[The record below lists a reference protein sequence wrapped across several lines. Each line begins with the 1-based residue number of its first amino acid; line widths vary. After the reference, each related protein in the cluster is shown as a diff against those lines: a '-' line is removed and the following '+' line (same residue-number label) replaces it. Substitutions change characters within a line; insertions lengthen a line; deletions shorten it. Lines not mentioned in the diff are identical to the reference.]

1 MKQNSFCA
9 VFRYLVSIVLLLVSA
24 IGFSQPSNSTSL
36 NNLLEKEYNDL
47 VALYQY
53 LHANPELSL
62 QEKETAE
69 RMAKELKNAGFE
81 VTTGLGGYGVA
92 GILRNGHGKTILFRT
107 DMDALPLAEKTNTSY
122 ASTRTAKDEA
132 GKAVSVMHAC
142 GHDMHMAVW
151 TGVARIIA
159 QLKNTW
165 KGTVIFIAQPAEETG
180 VGALSMI
187 EGGLFS
193 KFPIPDYLLALHVNS
208 AVETG
213 KIGFCPGYSLA
224 NIDMLDITVKG
235 KGGHSASPH
244 TTIDPIMIA
253 SKLVLAFQ
261 DIVTREVPAVQPAV
275 ISVGSIHGGTTG
287 NIIPAEVK
295 MEVSVRALDN
305 DIHKKLLAGIQRTCE
320 GIAAS
325 CGVAPAN
332 YPTIHIRKPGSPAV
346 YNDPSVCEDLSNH
359 LKTVLGSDNVLLLG
373 PEMFGEDFGRYSRAT
388 GTQVSSVLYSLGAVR
403 SEDMR
408 AAEAGKLVLPSTH
421 SPLFIPDTEPT
432 LKTGVLSMASAI
444 LHLLNSDHKKQ

>member
-1 MKQNSFCA
+1 MKQKSSSPA
-9 VFRYLVSIVLLLVSA
+9 RYLVSIILLLVSVMA
-24 IGFSQPSNSTSL
+24 FSQSVNNARL
-36 NNLLEKEYNDL
+36 NILLEKEYGDL
-47 VALYQY
+47 LALYQY

-62 QEKETAE
+62 QEKQTAE

-81 VTTGLGGYGVA
+81 VTAGLGGYGVA
-92 GILRNGHGKTILFRT
+92 GILRNGPGKTILVRT
-107 DMDALPLAEKTNTSY
+107 DMDALPLAEKTGISY
-122 ASTRTAKDEA
+122 ASAITAKDEA
-132 GKAVSVMHAC
+132 GKNVSVMHAC

-165 KGTVIFIAQPAEETG
+165 KGTVVFIAQPAEETG
-180 VGALSMI
+180 VGALNMI
-187 EGGLFS
+187 ENGLFS
-193 KFPIPDYLLALHVNS
+193 KFPVPDYLLALHVNS

-224 NIDMLDITVKG
+224 NIDLLDITVKG
-235 KGGHSASPH
+235 KGGHSASPY

-261 DIVTREVPAVQPAV
+261 DIVAREVPAVQPAV

-295 MEVSVRALDN
+295 MEVSVRALDDN
-305 DIHKKLLAGIQRTCE
+305 IHKKLLAAIQRTCE

-325 CGVAPAN
+325 CGVAPAD
-332 YPTIHIRKPGSPAV
+332 YPTIHTRKPGSPAV
-346 YNDPSVCEDLSNH
+346 YNDPSLCNNLSNQ
-359 LKTVLGSDNVLLLG
+359 LKRILGDSNVLLLG
-373 PEMFGEDFGRYSRAT
+373 PEMFGEDFGRYSRT
-388 GTQVSSVLYSLGAVR
+388 TDSRIPSVLYSLGAVR

-408 AAEAGKLVLPSTH
+408 AAESGKLVLPSTH

-432 LKTGVLSMASAI
+432 LKTGVVSMTSTI
-444 LHLLNSDHKKQ
+444 LYLLGNNQKK